1 MRFATTLLILTQLA
15 FSAFSQPGFNRIYD
29 LGYPRNQFRNLIVYQ
44 DTIIA
49 FGIARTD
56 TFPDLQCLFLARFD
70 SSGTAIDSKLIC
82 DSIGDYLSMNI
93 NWAEIIS
100 TSDGGY
106 ALTAAS
112 IIRNNGVFVK
122 LSQDLSVEFIQEY
135 PDSVNLVE
143 IYNSIVELPD
153 GYLLGGYVQRPNY
166 LQDAFLRKVDKQ
178 GNSVWFSY
186 YGEYD
191 VVDFFSNY
199 YKLNDSIVAYVGG
212 YILNQNILDGRGP
225 WLALVNVQ
233 DGEVT
238 KEWRPSGSYLEW
250 LHYIYPISSK
260 NWLLYGKKAFQANP
274 TKVMPFWA
282 LVDTSFNVIDTR
294 LFGPGLNVSNFLWDM
309 KPTPDGSFITVGQV
323 NAKNPNTEPTAVYGW
338 VYKVSPDL
346 DSLWSLQVI
355 PPVGDPKNY
364 GGYLGGVGILSSGNM
379 IAGGYANS
387 IEGIHPWL
395 VKFTPDGCIDT
406 LWCATTPVWEPQ
418 ELEWHKQPVV
428 QLYPN
433 PAQGFVTVELPDY
446 GTEATLEL
454 FSVEGRVCLRQ
465 SVPNS
470 GSIDVSQLVPGYY
483 VCRVTMGESQ
493 AAYYAPLIIA
503 R

>member
-1 MRFATTLLILTQLA
+1 MRYPTAVMILMHVALT
-15 FSAFSQPGFNRIYD
+15 AFSQSGFNRIYD
-29 LGYPRNQFRNLIVYQ
+29 LGYPRNQFRNLIVHQ
-44 DTIIA
+44 DTVIA
-49 FGIARTD
+49 YGIARMD
-56 TFPDLQCLFLARFD
+56 TFPNLQCLFLARFD
-70 SSGTAIDSKLIC
+70 SSGTSIDSRLIC
-82 DSIGDYLSMNI
+82 DSLGDYLSMNI
-93 NWAEIIS
+93 NWAEIIR
-100 TSDGGY
+100 TSDGGF

-122 LSQDLSVEFIQEY
+122 LRQDLSVEFIQEY

-143 IYNSIVELPD
+143 IYNSIVEFPD

-186 YGEYD
+186 YGQYD
-191 VVDFFSNY
+191 VVDLFSSY
-199 YKLNDSIVAYVGG
+199 YKINDSLVAYTGG
-212 YILNQNILDGRGP
+212 YVNDNNSLTGRGP
-225 WLALVNVQ
+225 WVVVMDCN
-233 DGEVT
+233 DGNIH
-238 KEWRPSGSYLEW
+238 KEWRPDSSSVGTI
-250 LHYIYPISSK
+250 HFIYPLSDTT
-260 NWLLYGKKAFQANP
+260 WLLYGKKTLQINP
-274 TKVMPFWA
+274 ARVMPFCA
-282 LVDTSFNVIDTR
+282 LTDTAFNVKDIW
-294 LFGPGLNVSNFLWDM
+294 LFGPGANITNFLWDIE
-309 KPTPDGSFITVGQV
+309 PTPDGFFITVGQV

-355 PPVGDPKNY
+355 PPVDDPKNY

-387 IEGIHPWL
+387 MEGIHPWL

-406 LWCATTPVWEPQ
+406 LWCATTPVWEPYD
-418 ELEWHKQPVV
+418 LEWRKQPVV

-433 PAQGFVTVELPDY
+433 PAQGFVTVELPGYD
-446 GTEATLEL
+446 TEATLEL

-465 SVPNS
+465 SIPDS
-470 GSIDVSQLVPGYY
+470 GQIDVSQLAPGYY
-483 VCRVTMGESQ
+483 VCRVSMKDGQVSWT
-493 AAYYAPLIIA
+493 PLIIV